1 MAASFYRKSVRPLAD
16 HPMGGAWSV
25 ATLNYICRPWPQ
37 IVHRSCRSSLHL
49 YLHPFIL
56 PECALFTMAEELPQE
71 ALVRVFHYLPIKQRS
86 RFSCVCKAW
95 RQASLVDAVQVKL
108 QKQHVPSYLHV
119 ALPDGA
125 AQLQAANCP
134 MMSLARSAD
143 ITWASSV
150 TNQLLESM

>member
-1 MAASFYRKSVRPLAD
+1 ML
-16 HPMGGAWSV
+16 GGALSCAV
-25 ATLNYICRPWPQ
+25 SNYTYAGPCL
-37 IVHRSCRSSLHL
+37 RSDIRTCRSSPHQQSQTSIS
-49 YLHPFIL
+49 PIL
-56 PECALFTMAEELPQE
+56 PLPAMAEELPQE

-95 RQASLVDAVQVKL
+95 RQASLIDAVQVKL